1 MADYQK
7 MYNILCTAADE
18 AATMLE
24 SVPGT
29 EAAAERLIAALHAAE
44 EVYIETCGGKE
55 EGS

>member
-7 MYNILCTAADE
+7 MYSILCTAADE